1 VNILSRTTTIPV
13 AAAFVLIAVC
23 SPIAL
28 ADEQAS
34 EVAKLFE
41 RWDRD
46 DSPGVAVGISRN
58 GKVIMTRGFGMAN
71 LEHDIPISGDTVFR
85 MASVSKQF
93 TAACVAILAEQGKLS
108 VTDDIRKYIPEM
120 PEFDTPVEVQH
131 LLHHTSGYRDYLN
144 LQGLAGLE
152 GKYYYSAADTLD
164 MLARQKNLNFDPGTD
179 YLYSNSGYFLLG
191 EIVARLSGK
200 TLNEFATEQLFEPI
214 GMSSAHF
221 HDDTTRIVPKRADGY
236 SRAKGGWYID
246 MTQLDLVGDG
256 ALYTS
261 VYEMLRWN
269 DAIIQ
274 SRLGKKSL
282 LPDVIFDAPPLND
295 GSPTDYAYGLIIDE
309 YRGLPTVGH
318 GGSWVGFRTANLTF
332 PDQGFSI
339 VVLAN
344 LSSINPSKFC
354 KNIADIYLKDVLEP
368 ESESTEEN
376 SARGNGRNRDQT
388 EFTIGPVKLPE
399 FVGVYGSAELNASY
413 RISIDE
419 DALVQ
424 TIVGMGAEPSVLKP
438 TAADRFRGGWGAAFQ
453 FTRDVEGTIDGFDLN
468 SGRVKRVRFDRLD
481 DPATTPK

>member
-1 VNILSRTTTIPV
+1 MFTRTTMFQA
-13 AAAFVLIAVC
+13 AAAFVLIAIW

-28 ADEQAS
+28 ADEHAS
-34 EVAKLFE
+34 EVANLFE
-41 RWDRD
+41 RQDRD
-46 DSPGVAVGISRN
+46 DGPGVAVGIARD
-58 GKVIMTRGFGMAN
+58 GKVIMARGFGMAN
-71 LEHDIPISGDTVFR
+71 LEHGIPISGDTVFR

-93 TAACVAILAEQGKLS
+93 TAVCVAMLAEQGKLS

-144 LQGLAGLE
+144 LQGLAGFE

-191 EIVARLSGK
+191 EIVARLSGQ

-221 HDDTTRIVPKRADGY
+221 HDDTTRIVPNRADGY
-236 SRAKGGWYID
+236 SRADGGWYID

-261 VYEMLRWN
+261 VNEMLRWN

-274 SRLGKKSL
+274 RRLGNEKSL
-282 LPDVIFDAPPLND
+282 LPDTIFDAPPLND

-332 PDQGFSI
+332 PEQGLSI

-368 ESESTEEN
+368 ESESTEGI
-376 SARGNGRNRDQT
+376 STRGNGRNRDQT
-388 EFTIGPVKLPE
+388 EFTVGSEKLPE
-399 FVGVYGSAELNASY
+399 FVGVYASAELNASY
-413 RISIDE
+413 QISIEE

-424 TIVGMGAEPSVLKP
+424 TIVGMSVEPSALKP
-438 TAADRFRGGWGAAFQ
+438 TEADQFRGGWGKAFQ
-453 FTRDVEGTIDGFDLN
+453 FTRDAEGSIDGFDLN
-468 SGRVKRVRFDRLD
+468 SGRVRGLRFDRVD
-481 DPATTPK
+481 DLAATPR